1 VLLANGV
8 YTSSLEALDG
18 IAVGGLQGSE
28 DRDVTGLKL
37 V

>member
-1 VLLANGV
+1 VLLADGV
-8 YTSSLEALDG
+8 HSSSLETLDG

>member
-1 VLLANGV
+1 MLADGV
-8 YTSSLEALDG
+8 HPSSLEALDG

-28 DRDVTGLKL
+28 DRDVTVLKL